1 MSPDVEGSRVASRG
15 YLPRVS
21 TTVSAERV
29 YWDFPAS
36 KVSHEYARRVRRG
49 RCAPAAL
56 NRDPDQSL
64 LTLGSAVSARCE
76 SIRRVDSNLYTSG
89 AVTRRNVGETGNSAA
104 QETEPL
110 RAQRFDLLRRT
121 AVMIG
126 CETAD

>member
-1 MSPDVEGSRVASRG
+1 
-15 YLPRVS
+15 
-21 TTVSAERV
+21 
-29 YWDFPAS
+29 
-36 KVSHEYARRVRRG
+36 
-49 RCAPAAL
+49 L

-89 AVTRRNVGETGNSAA
+89 AVTRRNVSETGNSAA